1 MTMPSIAIIGVL
13 FQIVS
18 SIMVP
23 EFWYELQELEKSEGI
38 QEGDRSL
45 IIANTMQRYNKSHLN
60 SYWTPCVMSFLR
72 DHLKSSMTV
81 LITNSSEDRLAD
93 IDLLVHI
100 FQSNI
105 TMYTLN
111 SAEVFNKNEK
121 ISSVIIIIE
130 NLEDLKRRN
139 CTQYLKLCTYES
151 CEFIVIIASRI
162 FKNEDN
168 FLQEANN
175 MQQWMWLERI
185 SKIIILG
192 NIQDIVLLAGTRSF
206 KPNELCTPSAPILL
220 SKCQENIWKGES
232 EIEDFRLNG
241 CKLVVGYH
249 DYPPYSFVNNDTSDE
264 NILGLEG
271 FMIEE
276 ILSSMNGQLIR
287 ELITLTGNES
297 IDNDFKMITYQNG
310 IKIDFLIGGH
320 LWNPDKNTDFTI
332 AYDMVPL
339 VWMLPTTSNVSLR
352 GLVAPFG
359 KTVWLAILGV
369 LLLGI
374 IVKFFLIKNISFL
387 DVLALLLGV
396 SVFRQPVET
405 SSRLLFLSWA
415 LFSFFIIQ
423 YYLASLSEQLINAS
437 NLQIETMT
445 ELLSS
450 GLELGGTSRY
460 VDLFNDKGE
469 DKDDSYEEKDLT
481 RNIHEKFHIFS
492 YDDYIRQLL
501 DLFKGKNTSI
511 ALVVKL
517 NVSDHQL
524 LNLPTAHVSILKE
537 NMGTHPLAIATW
549 KGFPC
554 LKRINIKMQE
564 LIENGIVKYWA
575 RLITMNGN
583 YFHSD
588 DETESDT
595 VIDLESVTPSFLL
608 LLIGYLVGFCV
619 FIIELIVFPSKFLE

>member
-1 MTMPSIAIIGVL
+1 MLSIAIIEIL

-18 SIMVP
+18 AIMVP
-23 EFWYELQELEKSEGI
+23 EFWYELQELEKSQGI

-45 IIANTMQRYNKSHLN
+45 IIADTMERYNKSNLD
-60 SYWTPCVMSFLR
+60 SDWTPCVMSFLR
-72 DHLKSSMTV
+72 DHSKSSMTV
-81 LITNSSEDRLAD
+81 LMANSSEDRLAD
-93 IDLLVHI
+93 LDLLVRI
-100 FQSNI
+100 FQADI
-105 TMYTLN
+105 ATYTLN
-111 SAEVFNKNEK
+111 NAEDLNGYEK
-121 ISSVIIIIE
+121 ISSIIIVIE

-139 CTQYLKLCTYES
+139 CTHYLKLCTYES
-151 CEFIVIIASRI
+151 CKFVVIIGSRI
-162 FKNEDN
+162 FEDEDN

-175 MQQWMWLERI
+175 IQQWMWLERI

-192 NIQDIVLLAGTRSF
+192 NIGGTVLLASSRSF
-206 KPNELCTPSAPILL
+206 KPDELCTPSEPILL
-220 SKCQENIWKGES
+220 SKCEGNVWEGES
-232 EIEDFRLNG
+232 EIENLRLNG

-249 DYPPYSFVNNDTSDE
+249 DYPPYSFVSNETGGGK
-264 NILGLEG
+264 ILGLEG

-276 ILSSMNGQLIR
+276 ILSGMKGRAIR

-297 IDNDFKMITYQNG
+297 IDNDFKMITYQDAL
-310 IKIDFLIGGH
+310 KIDLLIGGR
-320 LWNPDKNTDFTI
+320 LWNPDKDTDFTI

-339 VWMLPTTSNVSLR
+339 VWILPTKSNVSLR

-359 KTVWLAILGV
+359 KTVWLGILGV

-374 IVKFFLIKNISFL
+374 IVKLFLIKNISFL
-387 DVLALLLGV
+387 DISALVLGV

-405 SSRLLFLSWA
+405 SSRLLFISWA
-415 LFSFFIIQ
+415 LFSFFITQ

-437 NLQIETMT
+437 NLQIETMK

-460 VDLFNDKGE
+460 ANLFDNKDE
-469 DKDDSYEEKDLT
+469 DEDDDYEEKVLIRDI
-481 RNIHEKFHIFS
+481 REKFLIFS
-492 YDDYIRQLL
+492 YDDYVRQLS

-524 LNLPTAHVSILKE
+524 LNLPKQHVSVLKE

-564 LIENGIVKYWA
+564 LIENGITKHWA
-575 RLITMNGN
+575 QLITMNGN
-583 YFHSD
+583 YFHLD
-588 DETESDT
+588 DETESDN
-595 VIDLESVTPSFLL
+595 VIDLESVAPSFLL
-608 LLIGYLVGFCV
+608 LIIGYLIGICV
-619 FIIELIVFPSKFLE
+619 FIIELIAFPSKFLE